1 VRAKL
6 SLVAVLLVVASA
18 VTPAVAMA
26 APNGMVGIPDSNVT
40 EDLPSGANV
49 SISAAD
55 LEGSVMAS
63 GHAST
68 TEIVLTTP
76 SRATEYMNGSQIA
89 TSGDVALVIKDD
101 TNHDGR
107 RVAVPA
113 DAIKAAVGRVP
124 EAVYGVHEDG
134 TEWSAPVEAESGLLT
149 FRVPKFSSN
158 TVTFSAEVAI
168 TATPA
173 TDGSSYTYDVSD
185 FDSVSDYTISV
196 TGHTSS
202 ERESN
207 TGNAVDPGATRSG
220 FINLAG
226 NAPPT
231 NGTIEITGYG
241 KGTTEWTNTSYHT
254 QDKWD
259 PIYVTVNPEVERVMS
274 IGFSVQNHD
283 TWDKYGENVYI
294 DGEPVCGY
302 DISESSSKS
311 VTCTVDVPIS
321 DNKVNIT
328 SGDAGN
334 EIYNVDLKGVDTDL
348 TVTTNDGGSASFSDI
363 ANAGAKDIAVSRSTE
378 NLTFSHQYGHV
389 DYNLTYTE
397 WTKTKDPTIAVNGHI
412 TSYSGT
418 LNDGETTPL
427 ETNESWVDTGE
438 NWVNVSVGDGSLSSD
453 APSPAVGL
461 EYRHDAATEIQTEY
475 VADGW
480 TESYNVSHTFP
491 SDQQDATLTVPFAS
505 TVYEIRTLEKRV
517 NGGTWTNVDPANY
530 VLNDTTLTVSLGN
543 VNAGDEIAIR
553 TTAYKVDAVNG
564 QITVTD
570 PTDPSDSGLDAEIR
584 VDARSDGFHVATGNT
599 SLGDRLTYTHSQSWD
614 NPDEYALI
622 DAGGDQSLYLPN
634 APTGAT
640 ARVTTVPLEAAPE
653 SGDVAIHVSD
663 PDGPTF
669 AVSSG
674 QSSSGDT
681 VEFRY
686 LAASS
691 GTTYELYSVSRGRV
705 MDKDTAESPAI
716 LLEDDSEE
724 TLRIRAADSSS
735 TSEIGAPGS
744 WEDVPSN
751 PPIANPYAVL
761 GTFGALVVLL
771 TYATGKSDV
780 ISGRGRWVLLGA
792 VTLGG
797 GLLSFET
804 LNPGSISSRI
814 GAGVQEVVPLAGLA
828 GVGIVVYSV
837 VSWWRSRQKEAAT
850 PETKVSFDLG
860 RSK

>member
-1 VRAKL
+1 VR
-6 SLVAVLLVVASA
+6 SNVVLTILIVTSVLAGTAS
-18 VTPAVAMA
+18 PAFAQSS
-26 APNGMVGIPDSNVT
+26 GFVGVPDSNVS
-40 EDLPSGANV
+40 EDLPADSNV
-49 SISAAD
+49 ALSASD
-55 LEGSVMAS
+55 LRGSVMAS
-63 GHAST
+63 DHADSLQ
-68 TEIVLTTP
+68 VVVTTP
-76 SRATEYMNGSQIA
+76 ERATDYVNGSRVGG
-89 TSGDVALVIKDD
+89 GDVALVFKDD
-101 TNHDGR
+101 SVHDGR
-107 RVAVPA
+107 TVAVPA
-113 DAIKAAVGRVP
+113 DAIRQAVGHVP
-124 EAVYGVHEDG
+124 ELVHGVHEDG
-134 TEWSAPVEAESGLLT
+134 SEWTSPVRAENGLLY
-149 FRVPKFSSN
+149 FEIPKFSSN

-168 TATPA
+168 TASPA

-207 TGNAVDPGATRSG
+207 TGNAVDPGATRSD

-231 NGTIEITGYG
+231 NGTINITGYG
-241 KGTTEWTNTSYHT
+241 KGTTEWSNSSYTT
-254 QDKWD
+254 QGKWD
-259 PIYVTVNPEVERVMS
+259 PMYVTVDSEVDRVME
-274 IGFSVQNHD
+274 IQFSVENLD
-283 TWDKYGENVYI
+283 TWDKYGKNIYL
-294 DGEPVCGY
+294 DGESVCGY
-302 DISESSSKS
+302 DVMDSESTS
-311 VTCTVDVPIS
+311 VTCSGVDVPIS
-321 DNKVNIT
+321 DTKLNFT
-328 SGDAGN
+328 SGNSGV
-334 EIYNVDLKGVDTDL
+334 EIYNLDVKGVDTDL
-348 TVTTNDGGSASFSDI
+348 TVTTNDGGSATFSDI
-363 ANAGAKDIAVSRSTE
+363 ANAQAQDIAVSRSTD
-378 NLTFSHQYGHV
+378 NLTFSHEYGHV

-397 WTKTKDPTIAVNGHI
+397 WTKTKDPTIAVNGHT

-418 LNDGETTPL
+418 LNDGETTTL
-427 ETNESWVDTGE
+427 ETNESWVDAGE

-453 APSPAVGL
+453 APTPSVGL
-461 EYRHDAATEIQTEY
+461 EYRHDAATEIQTDY

-505 TVYEIRTLEKRV
+505 TVYEIRMLEKQV
-517 NGGTWTNVDPANY
+517 NGGTWTDVDPSNY
-530 VLNDTTLTVSLGN
+530 ALDNTTLTVSLGN
-543 VNAGDEIAIR
+543 VNAGDEIAVR

-584 VDARSDGFHVATGNT
+584 VDSRSDGFHVATGNT
-599 SLGDRLTYTHSQSWD
+599 SLGDRLTYTHSETWD

-622 DAGGDQSLYLPN
+622 DSSGDQSLYLPN

-669 AVSSG
+669 AVSPG

-797 GLLSFET
+797 GLLSLET